1 MIRSSLSVALLS
13 VLSLLC
19 VAGGCTG
26 TEEKP
31 AQKEEGKNEQA
42 MVTIQ
47 VTSPVLKEGETIPAR
62 YTCEGDDLSPPLG
75 WSQVPEGTKSLA
87 LICEDPDAPRG
98 MWVHWVIYGLP
109 PDSTSLPEAVP
120 PDSVLASH
128 AKQGE
133 NSWGRIGYGGPFP
146 PRGKPHRY
154 FFRLYAL
161 DGKLPVVAGL
171 TKKALLNAVQG
182 HILETAEFHGL
193 YGRG

>member
-1 MIRSSLSVALLS
+1 VIRSSLSVALLS
-13 VLSLLC
+13 GLSLLC

-31 AQKEEGKNEQA
+31 AKKEEGKNKRA

-47 VTSPVLKEGETIPAR
+47 VTSPVLKEGETIPAK

-98 MWVHWVIYGLP
+98 MWVHWVVYGLP

-133 NSWGRIGYGGPFP
+133 NSWGRIGYGGPCP
-146 PRGKPHRY
+146 PPGPAHRY
-154 FFRLYAL
+154 FFKLYAL
-161 DGKLPVVAGL
+161 DTEL
-171 TKKALLNAVQG
+171 TLQPGATRKDLLKAMEG
-182 HILETAEFHGL
+182 HIVAEGQL
-193 YGRG
+193 MGRYKR